1 MMSAGHFLWNSRIF
15 LFRAQDMIEAFKAH
29 APIILT
35 SLEKQFNAS
44 SDLGCA
50 AVEPWSSLENISIDY
65 AIMEKANNLVAVPYT
80 SSWSDLGG
88 WDAVWSESESDLSG
102 NVTSQSA
109 YAIDCSNTLLRSESA
124 NQSIVGIALDSIIAI
139 AMPDAVLVASKD
151 SAQDVKA
158 VELLKKNNHDAS
170 WGFPKRSP
178 SVGLVRKFGI
188 RRSFP
193 S

>member
-1 MMSAGHFLWNSRIF
+1 
-15 LFRAQDMIEAFKAH
+15 
-29 APIILT
+29 
-35 SLEKQFNAS
+35 
-44 SDLGCA
+44 
-50 AVEPWSSLENISIDY
+50 
-65 AIMEKANNLVAVPYT
+65 MEKANNLVAVPYT

-151 SAQDVKA
+151 SAQM
-158 VELLKKNNHDAS
+158 
-170 WGFPKRSP
+170 
-178 SVGLVRKFGI
+178 
-188 RRSFP
+188 
-193 S
+193 